1 MELDIY
7 IYGKN
12 FARVSFMRRNVDVI
26 VGRLY
31 YKLCWLRQI
40 CFSKNRMIVYRGT
53 EFFVSFT
60 FLLKFV
66 KDW

>member
-1 MELDIY
+1 
-7 IYGKN
+7 
-12 FARVSFMRRNVDVI
+12 MRRNVDVI

-40 CFSKNRMIVYRGT
+40 CFSKNCMIVYRGT

-60 FLLKFV
+60 FLLKFM

>member
-40 CFSKNRMIVYRGT
+40 CFSKNCMIVYRGT

>member
-1 MELDIY
+1 
-7 IYGKN
+7 
-12 FARVSFMRRNVDVI
+12 MRRNVDVI

-40 CFSKNRMIVYRGT
+40 CFSKNRVIVYRGT

-60 FLLKFV
+60 FLLKFM

>member
-1 MELDIY
+1 
-7 IYGKN
+7 
-12 FARVSFMRRNVDVI
+12 MRRNVDVI

-40 CFSKNRMIVYRGT
+40 CFSRNRMIVYRGT

-66 KDW
+66 KDWQMVYATTNTNT